1 LRNISTL
8 FLISLLNMV
17 SLAQIPK
24 WAQTNS
30 HSKYPASTYL
40 LGVGI
45 ASEKATATELARADV
60 AKQIQVR
67 IESELQTLEQEIT
80 ADDQTKL
87 KSEIVSRT
95 KSVVTETI
103 AGIEIAATEF
113 VKGQFYILAVLN
125 KQKYYSVL
133 EQQLGNI
140 VAETDTY
147 LTGARTLVQQ
157 GNIFTALDNYLS
169 AQNTIPD
176 FLAKNALYLGL
187 TGSTYPS
194 AKSYSVAG
202 VLTEARALLA
212 AINIKIISGDNQ
224 STTVGKVLGE
234 PLIAQI
240 LYTAPDGNKVGI
252 KWYPVIIKY
261 SGGEVISKIA
271 SDQDGIIKT
280 NILAVPTESDIQR
293 GKVIISLGLSHV
305 PEIFKNEIDKIQAVF
320 SYNLIISKT
329 TFSVN
334 ITDITGNPDP
344 ELNRLVTSWINENGF
359 KTNPDATKIVAGG
372 AEITNEKIVD
382 SPAGKQIFIELKLNL
397 VLTDKQSASRLATV
411 TATGKGMALRSRDL
425 AIQKAG
431 ATLSVSK
438 EKFAAFLQA
447 ATQTE

>member
-1 LRNISTL
+1 
-8 FLISLLNMV
+8 MV

-30 HSKYPASTYL
+30 HPKYPASTYL

-45 ASEKATATELARADV
+45 ANEKAIATELAQADV
-60 AKQIQVR
+60 AKQIQVK
-67 IESELQTLEQEIT
+67 IESELETLEQEIT

-103 AGIEIAATEF
+103 AGIEIAATES
-113 VKGQFYILAVLN
+113 VKGKFYVLAVLN
-125 KQKYYSVL
+125 KQNYFSSL

-140 VAETDTY
+140 VTETDAY
-147 LTGARTLVQQ
+147 LTGARTSIQQ

-176 FLAKNALYLGL
+176 FLAKNALYSAL
-187 TGSTYPS
+187 TGTALPA

-212 AINIKIISGDNQ
+212 AISIKIISGNNQ
-224 STTVGKVLGE
+224 SAPVGKVLGE
-234 PLIAQI
+234 PLSAKI
-240 LYTAPDGNKVGI
+240 LYTTPEGNEIGI

-261 SGGEVISKIA
+261 SGGEVINKIA
-271 SDQDGIIKT
+271 SDQGGIVKA
-280 NILAVPTESDIQR
+280 NILAVPTESDNQR
-293 GKVIISLGLSHV
+293 GKVVFSLGLSNI
-305 PEIFKNEIDKIQAVF
+305 PEIFKNEIDKIQVVF
-320 SYNLIISKT
+320 SYNLIISDV

-334 ITDITGNPDP
+334 ITDIAGNPDP
-344 ELNRLVTSWINENGF
+344 ELNRLVTSWISENGF
-359 KTNPDATKIVAGG
+359 KINPEATKTIIGSTVV
-372 AEITNEKIVD
+372 TSEKVVD
-382 SPAGKQIFIELKLNL
+382 SPSGKQIFIELNLNM
-397 VLTDKQSASRLATV
+397 VLTDKQSGSRLATV

-431 ATLSVSK
+431 AKLSVSK

-447 ATQTE
+447 AMQTE

>member
-1 LRNISTL
+1 
-8 FLISLLNMV
+8 MV

-30 HSKYPASTYL
+30 HPKYPASTYL

-67 IESELQTLEQEIT
+67 IESELETLEQEIT

-113 VKGQFYILAVLN
+113 IKGQFYVLAVLN
-125 KQKYYSVL
+125 KQKYYSAL

-176 FLAKNALYLGL
+176 FLAKNALYLAL
-187 TGSTYPS
+187 TGSTYPA

-224 STTVGKVLGE
+224 SDPVGKVLGE

-240 LYTAPDGNKVGI
+240 RYTAPDGNEVGI

-261 SGGEVISKIA
+261 SSGEVISKIA

-280 NILAVPTESDIQR
+280 NILAVPTESDNQR
-293 GKVIISLGLSHV
+293 GKVIFSLGLSNV

-320 SYNLIISKT
+320 SYNLIISNV

-334 ITDITGNPDP
+334 ITDMAGNPDP

-431 ATLSVSK
+431 AKLSMSK

-447 ATQTE
+447 AMQTE